1 MLEYFRETKAFR
13 GEVLPGHGMSNNS
26 NNEMDNVSCKDR
38 RKRVNHIK
46 TAIVILVII
55 LLILPTICCI
65 ILGFQVNRLQ
75 NQVNDLLRT
84 HGQYS
89 SSYNSQGG
97 DGYALAAEKEGTE
110 ADASY
115 KEPIIDTNKDPNKAT
130 HSDSTVEP
138 AKKDQPEEEVTTG
151 EEVVA
156 QKETQSHSEENF
168 AGGTKETASE
178 VIDEGVGIYH
188 DKKVYLTFD
197 DGPSIYTDEILD
209 ILAEYQVKATFFV
222 VGKTDSR
229 SKKLYQ
235 RIVDEGHSL
244 GMHSY
249 SHRYSEIY
257 NSVEDFAKD
266 FTKLWELLYDTT
278 GYKPSIF
285 RFPGG
290 SDNKV
295 NKNGMEDF
303 IRYLNEAEIVYFDW
317 NVLNGDATGV
327 TYTKKQLTQ
336 NVLDGVAIKDNSI
349 VLLHDAQTKKT
360 TVDSLPGLLE
370 KLLSGGAQ
378 ILPLDKDVNPIQMIQ
393 ADTIK

>member
-1 MLEYFRETKAFR
+1 M
-13 GEVLPGHGMSNNS
+13 PGHDKSNYL
-26 NNEMDNVSCKDR
+26 NNETDNVSCKDR

-46 TAIVILVII
+46 TAIVILVIT

-75 NQVNDLLRT
+75 NQVNDLLRS

-89 SSYNSQGG
+89 SGYNSQGG

-115 KEPIIDTNKDPNKAT
+115 EDAITDPNKDPNKET
-130 HSDSTVEP
+130 FPDSAAVE
-138 AKKDQPEEEVTTG
+138 KDQTQEEVKSG
-151 EEVVA
+151 EEVVVVEEE
-156 QKETQSHSEENF
+156 QLQPEEN
-168 AGGTKETASE
+168 S
-178 VIDEGVGIYH
+178 IDEAKEPAWDRTDERVGIYQ
-188 DKKVYLTFD
+188 DKQVYLTFD
-197 DGPSIYTDEILD
+197 DGPSVYTDEILD

-303 IRYLNEAEIVYFDW
+303 IRYLNEADIVYFDW

-327 TYTKKQLTQ
+327 TYTKKQLIQ
-336 NVLDGVAIKDNSI
+336 NVLDGVAFRDKSI
-349 VLLHDAQTKKT
+349 VLLHDSQTKKT
-360 TVDSLPGLLE
+360 TVDSLPGLLD
-370 KLLSGGAQ
+370 KLISGGAQ
-378 ILPLDKDVNPIQMIQ
+378 ILPLDKDVKPIQMIK

>member
-1 MLEYFRETKAFR
+1 MLEYFREIRSYR
-13 GEVLPGHGMSNNS
+13 GEVLPGHDNS
-26 NNEMDNVSCKDR
+26 NYLNNETDNVSCKDR

-46 TAIVILVII
+46 TAIVILVIT

-75 NQVNDLLRT
+75 NQVNDLLRS

-89 SSYNSQGG
+89 SSYNSQGV

-110 ADASY
+110 VDASY
-115 KEPIIDTNKDPNKAT
+115 EDAITDTNKDPNKAT
-130 HSDSTVEP
+130 HSDLTVEP
-138 AKKDQPEEEVTTG
+138 AKKDQAEEEVKSG

-156 QKETQSHSEENF
+156 QDEEQSQPEENTVDK
-168 AGGTKETASE
+168 TKEPASE
-178 VIDEGVGIYH
+178 ITDEGVGIYQ

-303 IRYLNEAEIVYFDW
+303 IRYLNEADIVYFDW

-327 TYTKKQLTQ
+327 TYTKKQLIQ
-336 NVLDGVAIKDNSI
+336 NVLDGVAIKDKSI

-360 TVDSLPGLLE
+360 TVDSLPGLLD
-370 KLLSGGAQ
+370 KLISGGAQ
-378 ILPLDKDVNPIQMIQ
+378 ILPLDKDVNPIQMIK